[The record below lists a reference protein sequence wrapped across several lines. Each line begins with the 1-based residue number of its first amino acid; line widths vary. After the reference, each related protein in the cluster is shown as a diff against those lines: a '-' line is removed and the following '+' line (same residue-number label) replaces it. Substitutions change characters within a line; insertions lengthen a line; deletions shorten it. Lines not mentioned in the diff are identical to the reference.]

1 MRFLSALAVFLLLP
15 LTGHAASLQ
24 AIEAYFN
31 QLKTFQA
38 DFTQVD
44 PDGGIAEGELFLKRP
59 GRMRWNYT
67 TPSEVVMI
75 TQGDNL
81 LYYDKVMDE
90 VSYLPLDDIA
100 ASMLIQSE
108 VDFDTGDFKVVTL
121 QDEAGITRL
130 TLEQIGAPEQGQFT
144 LVLRSQ
150 PMQLYSIIL
159 DQQGQVTRMSMS
171 NIRQNAGLDDKVF
184 DFKNPRGLVDPTQR

>member
-108 VDFDTGDFKVVTL
+108 VDFDTGDFKVVTM

>member
-1 MRFLSALAVFLLLP
+1 
-15 LTGHAASLQ
+15 
-24 AIEAYFN
+24 
-31 QLKTFQA
+31 
-38 DFTQVD
+38 
-44 PDGGIAEGELFLKRP
+44 
-59 GRMRWNYT
+59 
-67 TPSEVVMI
+67 MI